1 MGELLLHDYV
11 DYHARETPDA
21 EFAVIGD
28 RRISYGEANDQ
39 INRLAQAFVDGGI
52 EKGARVAILSKNSVE
67 YMFVYYGASKAGVVP
82 VTLNYRLVASE
93 WAYIINDAE
102 AEMVYVAGEYIDQID
117 DIRDDLRTAKK
128 LVAIGGTE
136 RSGWTEFYDWIAD
149 QPSSPPEVAHS
160 PEDDAVQMY
169 TSGTTGFPKG
179 AVLSQNSLTVNLA
192 QTAPAIDIRPN
203 DRLLMVAPM
212 FHVAGAWVAFSAN
225 QRGASLYIQPEFDPA
240 EVVRAMDEDGIQC
253 ALLLPV
259 MIQACVQMVPD
270 AAQRSFPDLRLMMW
284 GASPIAAGTLRSAMD
299 IFKCEFV
306 QAYGMTELSPVA
318 TTFSYADH
326 LRAMDDSPGL
336 LESAGRAITGTE
348 IRIVD
353 EDDNPVQNGTMGEI
367 VVRGPQVMKGY
378 WNRPEETAAAIRDG
392 WMHTG
397 DAGTLDDEGYM
408 YIKDRVKDMIVSGAE
423 NVYPKT
429 VETVLFTH
437 PYIADAAV
445 IGVPHEKWGETVKA
459 VVVLR
464 NGSTVSEDDII
475 DFCRDKMGGF
485 ERPTSVD
492 FIEAIPRNASGKVL
506 KRELRE
512 PYWEGHGRR
521 VAGS

>member
-1 MGELLLHDYV
+1 MLLHDYV

-28 RRISYGEANDQ
+28 QRVSYGEANDQ
-39 INRLAQAFVDGGI
+39 INRLAQACVDGGI
-52 EKGARVAILSKNSVE
+52 EKGTRVAILSKNSLE
-67 YMFVYYGASKAGVVP
+67 YMILYYGASKAGVVP

-93 WAYIINDAE
+93 WAYIINDAG
-102 AEMVYVAGEYIDQID
+102 AEMVFAADEYIDQID
-117 DIRDDLRTAKK
+117 DIQADLKTVKK
-128 LVAIGGTE
+128 LVAISGTE
-136 RSGWTEFYDWIAD
+136 RSGWTDFHDWIAD
-149 QPSSPPEVAHS
+149 QPSSPPEIS
-160 PEDDAVQMY
+160 ISSEDDAVQMY

-179 AVLSQNSLTVNLA
+179 AVLSHNSLTANLA
-192 QTAPAIDIRPN
+192 QTAPAIDIRLN

-212 FHVAGAWVAFSAN
+212 FHVAGAFFAFSAN
-225 QRGASLYIQPEFDPA
+225 QRGASFYIQPEFNPA
-240 EVVRAMDEDGIQC
+240 EVVRALDEDGIQC

-270 AAQRSFPDLRLMMW
+270 AAQRSYPELRIMFW
-284 GASPIAAGTLRSAMD
+284 GASPIAAETLRSAMD

-306 QAYGMTELSPVA
+306 QAFGMTELSPVA
-318 TTFSYADH
+318 TTMTYADH

-336 LESAGRAITGTE
+336 VESAGRAITGTE

-353 EDDNPVQNGTMGEI
+353 EDDNPVPNGTMGEI

-397 DAGTLDDEGYM
+397 DAGTLDDEGYL
-408 YIKDRVKDMIVSGAE
+408 YIKDRIKDMIVSGAE

-437 PYIADAAV
+437 SDIADVAV

-464 NGSTVSEDDII
+464 NGSSVSEEDLIEY
-475 DFCRDKMGGF
+475 CRDKMGGF
-485 ERPTSVD
+485 ERPRSVD
-492 FIEAIPRNASGKVL
+492 FVEVLPRNASGKVL

-512 PYWEGHGRR
+512 PYWKGHGRR